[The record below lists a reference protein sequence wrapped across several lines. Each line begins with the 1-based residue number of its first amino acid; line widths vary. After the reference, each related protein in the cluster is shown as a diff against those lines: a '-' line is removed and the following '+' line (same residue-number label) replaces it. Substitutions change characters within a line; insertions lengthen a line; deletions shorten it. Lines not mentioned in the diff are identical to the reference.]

1 MVPFTKESPFLIP
14 FKKTFSM
21 MRRVRVLTDIFKN
34 YQPHE
39 VKQCSSGMVINI
51 LICSRVNK
59 LYIFLKIADIFWIQT
74 SKNTGFDFTLW
85 TSCKYDYRHDGKV
98 YWV

>member
-1 MVPFTKESPFLIP
+1 MKSRKICSLMKVIEITLSPVFRVDDPLVVPFTKESPFLIP

-21 MRRVRVLTDIFKN
+21 MRRVGVLTDIFKN

-51 LICSRVNK
+51 MICSRIN
-59 LYIFLKIADIFWIQT
+59 
-74 SKNTGFDFTLW
+74 
-85 TSCKYDYRHDGKV
+85 
-98 YWV
+98 